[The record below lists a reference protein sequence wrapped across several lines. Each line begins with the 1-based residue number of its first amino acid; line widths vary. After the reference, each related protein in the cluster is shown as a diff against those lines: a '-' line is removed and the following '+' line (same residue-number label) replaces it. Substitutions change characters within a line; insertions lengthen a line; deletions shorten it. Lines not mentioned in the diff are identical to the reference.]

1 MYKLDCYKQGS
12 KKHVRAL
19 VFVDSST
26 ALLHQQILQ
35 FCCSSNMQL
44 KFKEI
49 WSWTSMEIIAKL
61 NLGNPLTLIYFKH

>member
-1 MYKLDCYKQGS
+1 
-12 KKHVRAL
+12 
-19 VFVDSST
+19 
-26 ALLHQQILQ
+26 
-35 FCCSSNMQL
+35 MQL